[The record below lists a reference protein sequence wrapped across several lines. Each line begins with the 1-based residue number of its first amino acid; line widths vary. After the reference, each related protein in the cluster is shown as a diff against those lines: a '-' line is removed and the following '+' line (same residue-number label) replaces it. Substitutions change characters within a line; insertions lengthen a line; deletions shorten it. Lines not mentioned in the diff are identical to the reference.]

1 MFQHSAQDKYRFLVP
16 LDGSR
21 LAEAVLPTVEHLASR
36 FHAKVTLLHVM
47 EQHAPATIHGERHL
61 TGVAEAR
68 AYLEEVAARL
78 RSTDILVETHVH
90 EDREENVARSIAEHA
105 QESQSDL
112 VIMCTHGRSGLR
124 GLLFGSIA
132 QQALRRGTYSIL
144 LVLPREDGNAP
155 IFDLRRILVPLDGT
169 AAHEPALPVAMTLA
183 RAFDAEM
190 HLVLVIPTLA
200 TLSGSQALTGMLLP
214 TTMRAVLDLA
224 QQGALDYLEQ
234 AAFHRLLPFLGPAF
248 IACVAYIDPGN
259 FATNIQGGASFGYML
274 VWVIVASNLMAMLI
288 QTLSAKLGIRT
299 GCSTGREHCTSH
311 YWTSELPTV
320 VGSGRGANCRE
331 QGRTLLRARPL
342 LPTLPLLPSRD
353 TSCVNTQETLSQ
365 HRLSYSVSSGL
376 ARGSVNQKFDPLP
389 GLLCTPICP

>member
-16 LDGSR
+16 LDGSH

-90 EDREENVARSIAEHA
+90 EDRAENVARSIAEHA

-169 AAHEPALPVAMTLA
+169 VAHEPALPVAMILA

-200 TLSGSQALTGMLLP
+200 TLSGSQAVSGMLLP

-234 AAFHRLLPFLGPAF
+234 AAIQCRAQGVPVQSEVLRGDTVAVVLSFAEQLNVDLLVMASHGRAGLDALLAGS
-248 IACVAYIDPGN
+248 IAPRI
-259 FATNIQGGASFGYML
+259 
-274 VWVIVASNLMAMLI
+274 
-288 QTLSAKLGIRT
+288 
-299 GCSTGREHCTSH
+299 TGRVSC
-311 YWTSELPTV
+311 
-320 VGSGRGANCRE
+320 
-331 QGRTLLRARPL
+331 PL
-342 LPTLPLLPSRD
+342 LLVRAGEPIAESKDEPS
-353 TSCVNTQETLSQ
+353 
-365 HRLSYSVSSGL
+365 
-376 ARGSVNQKFDPLP
+376 
-389 GLLCTPICP
+389 

>member
-16 LDGSR
+16 LDGSH

-90 EDREENVARSIAEHA
+90 EYREENVARSIAEHA

-190 HLVLVIPTLA
+190 HVVLVIPTLA
-200 TLSGSQALTGMLLP
+200 TLSGSQAVSGMLLP

-234 AAFHRLLPFLGPAF
+234 AAIQCRAQGVPVQSEVLRGDTVAVVLSFAEQLNVDLLVMASHGRAGLDALLAGS
-248 IACVAYIDPGN
+248 IAPRI
-259 FATNIQGGASFGYML
+259 
-274 VWVIVASNLMAMLI
+274 
-288 QTLSAKLGIRT
+288 
-299 GCSTGREHCTSH
+299 TGRVSC
-311 YWTSELPTV
+311 
-320 VGSGRGANCRE
+320 
-331 QGRTLLRARPL
+331 PL
-342 LPTLPLLPSRD
+342 LLVRAGEPIAESKDEPS
-353 TSCVNTQETLSQ
+353 
-365 HRLSYSVSSGL
+365 
-376 ARGSVNQKFDPLP
+376 
-389 GLLCTPICP
+389 

>member
-16 LDGSR
+16 LDGSH

-169 AAHEPALPVAMTLA
+169 VAHEPALPVAMTLA

-200 TLSGSQALTGMLLP
+200 TLSGSQAVSGMLLP

-234 AAFHRLLPFLGPAF
+234 AAIQCRAQGVPVQSEVLRGDTVAVVLSFAEQLNVDLLVMASHGRAGLDALLAGS
-248 IACVAYIDPGN
+248 IAPRI
-259 FATNIQGGASFGYML
+259 
-274 VWVIVASNLMAMLI
+274 
-288 QTLSAKLGIRT
+288 
-299 GCSTGREHCTSH
+299 TGRVSC
-311 YWTSELPTV
+311 
-320 VGSGRGANCRE
+320 
-331 QGRTLLRARPL
+331 PL
-342 LPTLPLLPSRD
+342 LLVRAGEPIAESKDEPS
-353 TSCVNTQETLSQ
+353 
-365 HRLSYSVSSGL
+365 
-376 ARGSVNQKFDPLP
+376 
-389 GLLCTPICP
+389 

>member
-16 LDGSR
+16 LDGSH

-169 AAHEPALPVAMTLA
+169 VAHEPALPVAMILA

-200 TLSGSQALTGMLLP
+200 TLSGSQAVSGMLLP

-234 AAFHRLLPFLGPAF
+234 AAIQCRAQGVPVQSEVLRGDTVAVVLSFAEQLNVDLLVMASHGRAGLDALLAGS
-248 IACVAYIDPGN
+248 IAPRI
-259 FATNIQGGASFGYML
+259 
-274 VWVIVASNLMAMLI
+274 
-288 QTLSAKLGIRT
+288 
-299 GCSTGREHCTSH
+299 TGRVSC
-311 YWTSELPTV
+311 
-320 VGSGRGANCRE
+320 
-331 QGRTLLRARPL
+331 PL
-342 LPTLPLLPSRD
+342 LLVRAGEPIAESKDEPS
-353 TSCVNTQETLSQ
+353 
-365 HRLSYSVSSGL
+365 
-376 ARGSVNQKFDPLP
+376 
-389 GLLCTPICP
+389 